1 MEYQMTS
8 RVPER
13 MGNAHPLY
21 APHSVYRCWGVDR
34 WLALEIHSDEEFAI
48 LMKIIGQPELSA
60 DPRFSDMNSRKNN
73 EEELDQI
80 IGDWICRR
88 DRDWMVNEFCKAG
101 LIAAPSRNGR
111 DLYADRHLR
120 DRQAFATIKHPEIGE
135 LELPAPPF
143 KIDGIEIPAI
153 RAPLLGEHNEYV
165 LSELLGLNDNEIAD
179 LRDKDIIMSHDRG
192 NRPLER

>member
-1 MEYQMTS
+1 M
-8 RVPER
+8 
-13 MGNAHPLY
+13 
-21 APHSVYRCWGVDR
+21 DR

-120 DRQAFATIKHPEIGE
+120 DRQAF
-135 LELPAPPF
+135 